1 MKKLCLLF
9 CFGEKSFLLGFPLD
23 KCGSLFLGSFGG
35 LVGSRQDRLSL
46 ASVTRQF
53 FEQER
58 IQRLA
63 DEISVSST

>member
-1 MKKLCLLF
+1 V
-9 CFGEKSFLLGFPLD
+9 GASFF
-23 KCGSLFLGSFGG
+23 GSFGG